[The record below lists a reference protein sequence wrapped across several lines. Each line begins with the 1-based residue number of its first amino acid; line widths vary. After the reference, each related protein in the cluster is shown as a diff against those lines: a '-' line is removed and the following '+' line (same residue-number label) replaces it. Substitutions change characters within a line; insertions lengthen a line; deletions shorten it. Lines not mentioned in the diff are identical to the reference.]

1 MSDAVNPIA
10 GTGFARGAGVYAT
23 SRPGYPAAVT
33 DWLRDRL
40 GIGTGS
46 VVAEVGA
53 GTGKFTILLADSGA
67 EVIAIDPVAEML
79 AELHA
84 ALPDVRTVVTSA
96 DKLPL
101 ADASVDAV
109 ICATAFHWFASSNVV
124 AEFRRVLRLGGTL
137 GLIWN
142 VRDTSV
148 PWVAAL
154 SELTNRY
161 QGDAPRETEAAWRAP
176 FPAPGFTPL
185 HETRMRYEHRGH
197 AEDVIVGRTLSTSFI
212 AALPDATKATVVA
225 DVRDLIARTPA
236 LAGQSDIVFPYVTTA
251 YDCRRLD

>member
-23 SRPGYPAAVT
+23 GRPGYPAAVT

-40 GIGTGS
+40 GIGVGS

-53 GTGKFTILLADSGA
+53 GTGKFTALLADIGA
-67 EVIAIDPVAEML
+67 DVIAVDPVPEML
-79 AELHA
+79 AELCA
-84 ALPDVRTVVTSA
+84 ALPQVRTLVAAA
-96 DKLPL
+96 DALPL

-109 ICATAFHWFASSNVV
+109 VCATAFHWFASREVV
-124 AEFRRVLRLGGTL
+124 AEFHRVLRPGGTL

-142 VRDTSV
+142 VRDTGI

-161 QGDAPRETEAAWRAP
+161 QGDAPRESEAAWRAS
-176 FPAPGFTPL
+176 FPAPGFGPL
-185 HETRMRYEHRGH
+185 HETRMRHEHRG
-197 AEDVIVGRTLSTSFI
+197 APEDVIVGRTLSTSFI
-212 AALPDATKATVVA
+212 AALPDAIQAEVVA
-225 DVRDLIARTPA
+225 QVHALIARTPE
-236 LAGQSDIVFPYVTTA
+236 LAGRAETAFPYITTA